1 MSTDTHAGTPT
12 EPISLTSHDEL
23 DSLIST
29 HSVVLVDFY
38 ADWCGPCRMMEST
51 IDAVAA
57 ETDAA
62 VVKVNVDRLQPL
74 AAEFGVQAVPT
85 LIVFSNGEM
94 TERLTGMQSQD
105 ALERVISTQ

>member
-1 MSTDTHAGTPT
+1 MSTDTHSGTPT
-12 EPISLTSHDEL
+12 EPISITDRAEL
-23 DSLIST
+23 DSVIST
-29 HSVVLVDFY
+29 HGVVLVDFY

-85 LIVFSNGEM
+85 LIVFNDGEP
-94 TERLTGMQSQD
+94 TERMAGMQTRE
-105 ALERVISTQ
+105 ALERAIATR